1 MREITHIV
9 IHHTG
14 RDSST
19 KDSIWRTHVLVNK
32 WLSWG
37 YHGLVMAD
45 GTYEPLREE
54 RRAGAHVSGMN
65 AHTLG
70 LVFAGNFDKHLP
82 TLRALQTAARKCAD
96 WCILHGLDP
105 AVAVIGHNETIAFVP
120 AALRT
125 KKTCPGKVFNMTAFR
140 ARVQQEYDHALR

>member
-1 MREITHIV
+1 MREVTHIV

-19 KDSIWRTHVLVNK
+19 KASIWRTHVLVNK

-45 GTYEPLREE
+45 GAYEPLREE
-54 RRAGAHVSGMN
+54 RRAGAHVAGMN

-70 LVFAGNFDKHLP
+70 LVFAGNFDKHPP
-82 TLRALQTAARKCAD
+82 TLRALQTAARECAYR
-96 WCILHGLDP
+96 CIRHGLDP
-105 AVAVIGHNETIAFVP
+105 AVAVIGHRETVALVP

-125 KKTCPGKVFNMTAFR
+125 KKTCPGKTFNMAAFR
-140 ARVQQEYDHALR
+140 TRVQQEYAHALR